1 MIWNNIFYSPDG
13 LLLASQGGE
22 PDYFISLW
30 NWKESKIILQCKSY
44 VQNIYNVTF
53 SKFIPGQ
60 LTSSGRG
67 HIKFWKMSKT
77 FTGLKLKGEI
87 GKFGSTEISD
97 IIAIYPMPNETV
109 RKH

>member
-1 MIWNNIFYSPDG
+1 MINYSPDG

-22 PDYFISLW
+22 PDYYISLW
-30 NWKESKIILQCKSY
+30 NWKESNIILQCKSY
-44 VQNIYNVTF
+44 VQDVYNVTF
-53 SKFIPGQ
+53 SKYIPGQ
-60 LTSSGRG
+60 LTSSGIG

-87 GKFGSTEISD
+87 GKFGNTEISD
-97 IIAIYPMPNETV
+97 IVAIHPMPNETV